1 MPYAKLKAELLAARE
16 RREAALHEALGDRH
30 RTLLQ
35 LSLNLPGADK
45 RPAGAGALFCWA
57 QDRLRA
63 ELPALQKLTEH
74 SDSLGPWALYAV
86 RVPATATKRRTLL
99 IEAAAPAGRLLD
111 IDVYD
116 RRGKACDRKQLGLP
130 QRRCLLCAAA
140 ARDCIRLQRHG
151 AEQLKA
157 RIDDL
162 LTPFRA

>member
-1 MPYAKLKAELLAARE
+1 MPYAKLKAELLAARD
-16 RREAALHEALGDRH
+16 RREAALREALGDRH

-57 QDRLRA
+57 QDRLHA
-63 ELPALQKLTEH
+63 ELPALLKLAENR
-74 SDSLGPWALYAV
+74 DSLGPWALYAGQS
-86 RVPATATKRRTLL
+86 PATATKRLALT
-99 IEAAAPAGRLLD
+99 IEAALPAGRLLD

-116 RRGKACDRKQLGLP
+116 RQGKACDRKQLGLP
-130 QRRCLLCAAA
+130 PRRCLLCGEA

-151 AEQLKA
+151 AGQLKA